1 MKSAALILL
10 GLGLCLS
17 NQVDATIAS
26 DEATRSLLWGEGLQ
40 ALGQGE
46 KAVGNLQAATGF
58 WTQNPALFK
67 AGVGNVYKGYGTE
80 FAGDYVKAV
89 TEGRRL
95 LNAEESEAAPADDE
109 ATRSLLW
116 GEGLQALGQG
126 EKAVGNLQA
135 ATGFWT
141 QNPAL
146 FKAGVGNVYR
156 GFGTGFVGDAV
167 KAVTEGRRLLDAE
180 EVDDWHGNR
189 KLLGGQFIHS
199 GGHPR
204 IHRAA
209 EFARKVGRAEAL
221 AGAYENAV
229 GRATNNPQL
238 AQRGAAVAARG
249 VQTAAAANGVARA
262 TRCRGCY
269 DPELARGK

>member
-26 DEATRSLLWGEGLQ
+26 
-40 ALGQGE
+40 
-46 KAVGNLQAATGF
+46 
-58 WTQNPALFK
+58 
-67 AGVGNVYKGYGTE
+67 
-80 FAGDYVKAV
+80 
-89 TEGRRL
+89 
-95 LNAEESEAAPADDE
+95 DE

-180 EVDDWHGNR
+180 EVEDWHGNR

>member
-1 MKSAALILL
+1 
-10 GLGLCLS
+10 
-17 NQVDATIAS
+17 
-26 DEATRSLLWGEGLQ
+26 
-40 ALGQGE
+40 
-46 KAVGNLQAATGF
+46 LQAATGF